1 MGRIAGWLVLLGLGT
16 LCGSWYGSEISG
28 ILIAGLLASV
38 AAGAL
43 CEWLLP
49 APGSTWGGALVSLLA
64 TFIPD
69 WLFFLPALAFEA
81 GSDSEASSR
90 LPGQSV

>member
-16 LCGSWYGSEISG
+16 SCGSWYGSGVSG

-49 APGSTWGGALVSLLA
+49 APGSIWGGALVSLLA

-81 GSDSEASSR
+81 GVGIFSR
-90 LPGQSV
+90 